1 MTPEP
6 DADGRYVEGT
16 EVQLEAR
23 LNLAHAAFVGWERDT
38 SGTNPVTTVTVDRD
52 LEVVAVFIHIGTPT
66 PTTAPVEATLAPTAR
81 PATGPAG
88 RPDPNPHCHTSAHQ
102 YASAHCHT
110 YASDTDPV
118 EANIGRRRS

>member
-52 LEVVAVFIHIGTPT
+52 LEVVAGSYTS
-66 PTTAPVEATLAPTAR
+66 
-81 PATGPAG
+81 G
-88 RPDPNPHCHTSAHQ
+88 RPRPQ
-102 YASAHCHT
+102 QL
-110 YASDTDPV
+110 
-118 EANIGRRRS
+118 R